1 MRSVTKDPSGGVG
14 NGASLGYPP
23 GKSAWTT

>member
-1 MRSVTKDPSGGVG
+1 MRSVTKDLSGGVG
-14 NGASLGYPP
+14 NDAPLGYPP

>member
-1 MRSVTKDPSGGVG
+1 MRSVTRDLSGGVG
-14 NGASLGYPP
+14 NGAPLGYPP

>member
-1 MRSVTKDPSGGVG
+1 MRSVTTDLSGGVG
-14 NGASLGYPP
+14 NSASLGYPP

>member
-1 MRSVTKDPSGGVG
+1 MRSLASVLSGVLGD
-14 NGASLGYPP
+14 GASHGYPP